1 MSIDTYQVR
10 KIEPP
15 PADFLMTPEQHRR
28 GAQDM
33 RNAGRPD
40 LAKHHEI
47 LAQAIER
54 RRRGRPKALSNTSS
68 PGATPRSLGPSCGR
82 RRNQELTV
90 ETEHIRKQT
99 SAERDP
105 AARRSTKC

>member
-15 PADFLMTPEQHRR
+15 PTDFLMTPEQHRWR
-28 GAQDM
+28 AQDM

-54 RRRGRPKALSNTSS
+54 RRRGRPN
-68 PGATPRSLGPSCGR
+68 
-82 RRNQELTV
+82 
-90 ETEHIRKQT
+90 
-99 SAERDP
+99 SAAWSARGNE
-105 AARRSTKC
+105 AAN

>member
-1 MSIDTYQVR
+1 MFVTWQHQDAAKKLKANYANCADEMSTDTYQAR

-28 GAQDM
+28 RAQELSE
-33 RNAGRPD
+33 RGRPD

-54 RRRGRPKALSNTSS
+54 RRER
-68 PGATPRSLGPSCGR
+68 
-82 RRNQELTV
+82 
-90 ETEHIRKQT
+90 QT
-99 SAERDP
+99 
-105 AARRSTKC
+105 K